1 VPGYALVCAKGEGAS
16 RAAQDREGL
25 STVAG
30 GAGGLARSS
39 DEAPVMG
46 VERRSRVVRGGVRS
60 INQDVLG
67 GVAWTR

>member
-1 VPGYALVCAKGEGAS
+1 MPGYALACARGEGAS
-16 RAAQDREGL
+16 QAVQNREGL

-30 GAGGLARSS
+30 CAGGLARSS

-60 INQDVLG
+60 INQLFLG
-67 GVAWTR
+67 GVA